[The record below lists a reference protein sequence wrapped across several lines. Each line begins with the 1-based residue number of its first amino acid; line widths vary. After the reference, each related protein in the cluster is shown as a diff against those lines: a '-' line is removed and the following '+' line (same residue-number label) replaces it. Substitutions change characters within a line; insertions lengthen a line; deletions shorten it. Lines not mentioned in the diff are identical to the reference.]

1 MALSN
6 TATPI
11 YYGRFREAVMR
22 GEIPVCREI
31 SMEMNR
37 IDDLIANPGVYYDD
51 KAVNGFI
58 KFCER
63 ELTLTD
69 GSDLK
74 LLDSFK
80 LWAEE
85 IFGWYYFVE
94 RSVYVPEPGGHG
106 GHYERKRIKK
116 RLITKQYLIIT
127 RAAAKTM
134 YLECLQ
140 AYFMTVDKSTTQ
152 QVTTAPTMK
161 QAEEV
166 LSPFRT
172 ALARARGPVFK
183 FMTMGSIQNTTGAK
197 SDRVKMAST
206 KNGIENFLTGSLL
219 EIRPMTIEKLQGR
232 RDRVATVDEWLSC
245 DIREDPIGAI
255 EQGAAK
261 NEDYLIVA
269 ASSEGT
275 VRNGCGDTIKMELM
289 EILKGEYINPH
300 VSIFYYKLDSID
312 EVGKPEMWLK
322 ANPNLGQTVSYETY
336 QLDVERAENSPGA
349 RNDILAKRFNL
360 PMEGYTYFFTY
371 EETLRH
377 RHRDFWQMPCAMGA
391 DLSLGD
397 DFCSFTFLFPLEN
410 GYFGVKT
417 RDYIT
422 SYTLSQLP
430 LAMRQKYE
438 EFMNEGTLQV
448 FDGTV
453 LDMMQVYDDLDAY
466 ILRSEYDVR
475 AFGYD
480 PYNAKEFVER
490 WAQENGPFGI
500 EKVIQGARTESVPL
514 GELKKLSEQ
523 RKLLFDEALMA
534 KMQPR
539 PARPT
544 PRGAKRR
551 RLPAGMKPHSS
562 RGTRRTAPMRR
573 QTARPRP
580 KRAKRPQ
587 RNTPAMRRP
596 LPTPTRPSPSPARR
610 RTLRPPACASNCW
623 RWCMAQM

>member
-37 IDDLIANPGVYYDD
+37 IDDLIANPGVWYDD
-51 KAVNGFI
+51 KAVEGFI
-58 KFCER
+58 KFCEK

-94 RSVYVPEPGGHG
+94 RSVYVPNPHGGG
-106 GHYERKRIKK
+106 GHYERRKIKK
-116 RLITKQYLIIT
+116 RLINKQYLIIT

-140 AYFMTVDKSTTQ
+140 AFFMAVDTSTTQ
-152 QVTTAPTMK
+152 QLTTAPTMK

-166 LSPFRT
+166 LAPFRT
-172 ALARARGPVFK
+172 ALARARGPLFQ
-183 FMTMGSIQNTTGAK
+183 FMTEGSLQNTTGAK
-197 SDRVKMAST
+197 ADRVKLTST
-206 KNGIENFLTGSLL
+206 KKGIENFVTNSLL
-219 EIRPMTIEKLQGR
+219 EVRPMTIEKLQGR
-232 RDRVATVDEWLSC
+232 RDRIATVDEWLSC
-245 DIREDPIGAI
+245 DIREDPISAI

-289 EILKGEYINPH
+289 EILKGNYINPH
-300 VSIFYYKLDSID
+300 VSIWYYKLDSID

-322 ANPNLGQTVSYETY
+322 ANPNLGQTVTYETY

-360 PMEGYTYFFTY
+360 PMEGYTYFFPY
-371 EETLRH
+371 EETLCH
-377 RHRDFWQMPCAMGA
+377 RKRDFWQMACAMGC

-397 DFCSFTFLFPLEN
+397 DFCSFTFLFPLPN

-417 RDYIT
+417 RDYIS
-422 SYTLSQLP
+422 SYTLSKLP
-430 LAMRQKYE
+430 MAMRQKYDD
-438 EFMNEGTLQV
+438 FMREGTLQV

-453 LDMMQVYDDLDAY
+453 LDMMQVYEDLDDY
-466 ILRSEYDVR
+466 IQQSEYDVR
-475 AFGYD
+475 AVGYD
-480 PYNAKEFVER
+480 PYNAKEFIER
-490 WAQENGPFGI
+490 WATENGSFGI
-500 EKVIQGARTESVPL
+500 EKVIQGAKTESVPL
-514 GELKKLSEQ
+514 GEIKKLSEQ
-523 RKLLFDEALMA
+523 RKLLFDEKLMQFAMGNCITLEDTNGNRKLYKQRHDQKIDAVAALMDA
-534 KMQPR
+534 YVAWKLNR
-539 PARPT
+539 D
-544 PRGAKRR
+544 
-551 RLPAGMKPHSS
+551 
-562 RGTRRTAPMRR
+562 
-573 QTARPRP
+573 
-580 KRAKRPQ
+580 
-587 RNTPAMRRP
+587 NFE
-596 LPTPTRPSPSPARR
+596 
-610 RTLRPPACASNCW
+610 
-623 RWCMAQM
+623 

>member
-6 TATPI
+6 TTTPI

-206 KNGIENFLTGSLL
+206 KKGIENFLTGSLL

-261 NEDYLIVA
+261 NEDYIIVA

-466 ILRSEYDVR
+466 ILQSEYDVR

-523 RKLLFDEALMA
+523 RKLLFDEALMEFA
-534 KMQPR
+534 MGNCITLEDTNGNRKLY
-539 PARPT
+539 
-544 PRGAKRR
+544 K
-551 RLPAGMKPHSS
+551 
-562 RGTRRTAPMRR
+562 
-573 QTARPRP
+573 
-580 KRAKRPQ
+580 Q
-587 RNTPAMRRP
+587 RHDKKIDAVAALMDAYVAWKLNRDAFE
-596 LPTPTRPSPSPARR
+596 
-610 RTLRPPACASNCW
+610 
-623 RWCMAQM
+623 